1 MNFRKYMQGISDE
14 DLLKAFEELQDLR
27 DTGVLCDGIVR
38 KIQREYRN
46 LIICHSGFP
55 TIDNIKNEIF
65 YEMAMRYY
73 ELKCE

>member
-1 MNFRKYMQGISDE
+1 MNFRKYMQEISGE

-27 DTGVLCDGIVR
+27 DTGILCDGIVR
-38 KIQREYRN
+38 KIQKDCREM
-46 LIICHSGFP
+46 IECHIGFP
-55 TIDNIKNEIF
+55 FIDDIKNEVY